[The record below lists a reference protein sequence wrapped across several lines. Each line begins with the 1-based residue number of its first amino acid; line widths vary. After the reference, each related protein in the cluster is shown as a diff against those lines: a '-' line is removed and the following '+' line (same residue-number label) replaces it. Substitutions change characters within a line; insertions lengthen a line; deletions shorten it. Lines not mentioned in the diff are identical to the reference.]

1 MIFPTEIIEQIVL
14 ETQELRI
21 ADIFKKYISKYIYDK
36 MEKNILIY
44 GDVQSGKTKEIINYI
59 KKEKDEYKVLVL
71 QNSLLVLKQ
80 YISRFK
86 SENIKFQIISK
97 NTKEINEKLIII
109 INNTHR
115 YQYFQNFNIKKYILM
130 IDEADMCINSCPL
143 EGYKNVHIT
152 ATPYNFKSKKL
163 VHYDREITV
172 LKNKNYYDFNRL
184 SMMINDDVT
193 DIVKNFLKINT
204 GMMLI
209 NRYITIEEMNLCAVN
224 LSSQFN
230 SIPIIV
236 LSSHK
241 TCYLNSEQINLKQKL
256 SVSQIIDMFNEHKH
270 IIFIANRLANRGV
283 SFVSTDYKRHLTHQI
298 TKVKSNLANYIQ
310 SIRLL
315 GVYNDNPTLT
325 LYLTSQCPE
334 TINKHQRSF
343 FK

>member
-21 ADIFKKYISKYIYDK
+21 ADIFKKYISKYVYDK
-36 MEKNILIY
+36 MEKNILIF

-97 NTKEINEKLIII
+97 NTKEIKEKLIII
-109 INNTHR
+109 INNAHR
-115 YQYFQNFNIKKYILM
+115 YQYFQHFNLKKYILM

-152 ATPYNFKSKKL
+152 ATPYNFKSKKTI
-163 VHYDREITV
+163 HYDREITV
-172 LKNKNYYDFNRL
+172 QKSKNYYDFNRL
-184 SMMINDDVT
+184 TMIINDDVT
-193 DIVKNFLKINT
+193 DIVRNFLTTNN

-209 NRYITIEEMNLCAVN
+209 NRYNTVLEMNLCALN
-224 LSSQFN
+224 LSARFHST
-230 SIPIIV
+230 PIIV
-236 LSSHK
+236 LSSQK
-241 TCYLNSEQINLKQKL
+241 TYYLNFERVQLKQKD
-256 SVSQIIDMFNEHKH
+256 SVSNIIDSFKDHKH

-283 SFVSTDYKRHLTHQI
+283 SFVSSDYKRHLTHQI

-310 SIRLL
+310 SVRLL
-315 GVYNDNPTLT
+315 GVYEDNPNLS
-325 LYLTSQCPE
+325 LYITSDCPQM
-334 TINKHQRSF
+334 INKHLRSYF
-343 FK
+343 